1 MKKIYFIINCGS
13 NHRDIQTSGSGASEV
28 LFYMTAYKL
37 STFFKVTVFNRDAP
51 IKIQNVTYLSL
62 PDNMNPN
69 IEDINDSIVIVQ
81 RHFYIAA
88 DLHKI
93 NPSNKYYVW
102 SHDYLEND
110 ASNLLKDY
118 SYFDMNRYLS
128 KNNINLISVSNFH
141 KNNILTKMPNV
152 IVNVIY
158 NALFPELYKNDGSI
172 GVPSSDKNNIVFASN
187 WGKGLDRV
195 LNIGQEYYK
204 VNPNF
209 KLILM
214 KPSYCEWQPDFSN
227 YPFVNCLGNI
237 TNKEE
242 YCKIIKNSLC
252 VLTTSYPETFGC
264 VFAEALHLGVPVIG
278 DNSVNAGFHEI
289 IDKDY
294 MCNFNKLEN
303 VVSKIE
309 GIKNSKDIKVC
320 LNDMFYE
327 KSVIQKWIKLLF

>member
-1 MKKIYFIINCGS
+1 MKNIYFIINCGS
-13 NHRDIQTSGSGASEV
+13 NHKDIQTSGNGASEV

-37 STFFKVTVFNRDAP
+37 STFFKVTVFNRDTP
-51 IKIQNVTYLSL
+51 VKIQNVTYLNL

-69 IEDINDSIVIVQ
+69 IENIHDSIVIVQ

-93 NPSNKYYVW
+93 NPSNKYLVW

-110 ASNLLKDY
+110 ASNLLKNY
-118 SYFDMNRYLS
+118 SYAEMNQYLS
-128 KNNINLISVSNFH
+128 KNNIHLISVSNFH
-141 KNNILTKMPNV
+141 KNNILTRMPNV
-152 IVNVIY
+152 VINVIY
-158 NALFPELYKNDGSI
+158 NALFPELYKTNVTI
-172 GVPSSDKNNIVFASN
+172 TNPPDKNNIVFASS
-187 WGKGLDRV
+187 WAKGLDKV

-209 KLILM
+209 KLVLM

-237 TNKEE
+237 TDKEE

-252 VLTTSYPETFGC
+252 VLSTSYAETFGC

-278 DNSVNAGFHEI
+278 DNSVKAGFHEI

-303 VVSKIE
+303 VISKIE
-309 GIKNSKDIKVC
+309 GIKKNNKKVS
-320 LNDMFYE
+320 LNDIFYE
-327 KSVIQKWIKLLF
+327 KSVIHKWMKLLF

>member
-1 MKKIYFIINCGS
+1 MKNIYFIINCGS
-13 NHRDIQTSGSGASEV
+13 NHKNIQTSGSGASEL

-51 IKIQNVTYLSL
+51 VKIQNVTYLSL

-69 IEDINDSIVIVQ
+69 IEDIHDSIVIVQ

-93 NPSNKYYVW
+93 NPSNKYFVW

-110 ASNLLKDY
+110 ASNLLKNY
-118 SYFDMNRYLS
+118 SYTEMNQYLS
-128 KNNINLISVSNFH
+128 KNNIHLISVSNFH

-152 IVNVIY
+152 VINVIY
-158 NALFPELYKNDGSI
+158 NALFPELYKTNVSI
-172 GVPSSDKNNIVFASN
+172 TNPSHKNNIVFASN
-187 WGKGLDRV
+187 WGKGLDKV
-195 LNIGQEYYK
+195 LNIGQAYYK
-204 VNPNF
+204 VNPDF
-209 KLILM
+209 KLVLM

-237 TNKEE
+237 TDKEE

-278 DNSVNAGFHEI
+278 DNSINAGFHEI
-289 IDKDY
+289 IEKDY

-303 VVSKIE
+303 VISKIE
-309 GIKNSKDIKVC
+309 DIKKNNNKVR
-320 LNDMFYE
+320 LNDIFYE
-327 KSVIQKWIKLLF
+327 KSVLHKWIKLLF

>member
-1 MKKIYFIINCGS
+1 MKNIYFIINCGS
-13 NHRDIQTSGSGASEV
+13 NHKDIQTKGSGASEL

-37 STFFKVTVFNRDAP
+37 STIFNVTVFNRDAP
-51 IKIQNVTYLSL
+51 VKIQNVTYLSL
-62 PDNMNPN
+62 PNNMNPN
-69 IEDINDSIVIVQ
+69 IENIHDSIVIVQ

-93 NPSNKYYVW
+93 NPSNKYFVW

-110 ASNLLKDY
+110 ASNLLKNY
-118 SYFDMNRYLS
+118 SYAEMNQYLS
-128 KNNINLISVSNFH
+128 KNNIHLISVSNFH

-152 IVNVIY
+152 VINVIY
-158 NALFPELYKNDGSI
+158 NALFHELYKTDVSI
-172 GVPSSDKNNIVFASN
+172 TSPPDKNNIVFASN
-187 WGKGLDRV
+187 WGKGIEKILK
-195 LNIGQEYYK
+195 IGD
-204 VNPNF
+204 F
-209 KLILM
+209 KLVLM
-214 KPSYCEWQPDFSN
+214 KPSYCEWQPYFSN

-237 TNKEE
+237 TDKEE

-264 VFAEALHLGVPVIG
+264 VFAESLHLGVPVIG

-309 GIKNSKDIKVC
+309 SIKHNNNNNKVR

-327 KSVIQKWIKLLF
+327 KSVIQKWVKLLF

>member
-1 MKKIYFIINCGS
+1 MKKIYFIINCNG
-13 NHRDIQTSGSGASEV
+13 NHKDIQTTGGGASEL

-37 STFFKVTVFNRDAP
+37 SPLFKVTVFNRDTP
-51 IKIQNVTYLSL
+51 IKIQNVTYLFL

-69 IEDINDSIVIVQ
+69 IEDIHDSIVIVQ

-110 ASNLLKDY
+110 SSNLFKNY
-118 SYFDMNRYLS
+118 SYDDMNHYLS
-128 KNNINLISVSNFH
+128 KNNINIISVSNFH
-141 KNNILTKMPNV
+141 KNNILSKMPNV
-152 IVNVIY
+152 VIDVIY
-158 NALFPELYKNDGSI
+158 NALFPELYKKDDS
-172 GVPSSDKNNIVFASN
+172 VTSSPDKNNIVFASN

-204 VNPNF
+204 VNPDF
-209 KLILM
+209 KLVLM
-214 KPSYCEWQPDFSN
+214 KPSYCEWEPDFSN
-227 YPFVNCLGNI
+227 YPFIKCLGNI
-237 TNKEE
+237 KDKDE

-252 VLTTSYPETFGC
+252 VLTTTFPETFGC

-278 DNSVNAGFHEI
+278 DNSINAGFHEI
-289 IDKDY
+289 INKDY
-294 MCNFNKLEN
+294 MCNFNDLKK

-309 GIKNSKDIKVC
+309 NVKNNNARVSLD
-320 LNDMFYE
+320 DMFYE